1 MTVVVDIH
9 IRMHTTA
16 GNINA
21 DSINQQSRI
30 DGFMKTIDEDFQSQ
44 IDNRDRG
51 GLKIRWNGG
60 RKDEMKW
67 EVEKMRW
74 NGGRK
79 DEMEVS
85 VERNC

>member
-51 GLKIRWNGG
+51 GLKIR
-60 RKDEMKW
+60 
-67 EVEKMRW
+67 
-74 NGGRK
+74 
-79 DEMEVS
+79 
-85 VERNC
+85 